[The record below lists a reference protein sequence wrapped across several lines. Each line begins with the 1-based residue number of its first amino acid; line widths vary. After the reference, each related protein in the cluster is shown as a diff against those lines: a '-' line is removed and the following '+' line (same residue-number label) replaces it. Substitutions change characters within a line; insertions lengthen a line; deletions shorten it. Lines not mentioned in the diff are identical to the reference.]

1 MTAINRI
8 LKRETPATVRDAGR
22 LRSIIVE
29 LQPQDPCLY
38 LRQKGTRRRYALPY
52 EAAYLYA
59 VRLAVDSARREKRKK
74 KGDQK

>member
-8 LKRETPATVRDAGR
+8 LKRETPASVRDAGR
-22 LRSIIVE
+22 LRAVIVE

-59 VRLAVDSARREKRKK
+59 VKLAVENSRRLKRERRTR
-74 KGDQK
+74 